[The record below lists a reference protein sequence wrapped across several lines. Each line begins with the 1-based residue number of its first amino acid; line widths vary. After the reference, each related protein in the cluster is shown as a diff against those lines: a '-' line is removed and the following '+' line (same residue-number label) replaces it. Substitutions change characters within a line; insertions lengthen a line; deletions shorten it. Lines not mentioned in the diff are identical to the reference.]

1 MYSLKSHI
9 QEPLTESIKNL
20 HLDHIEDVILSDGLS
35 GAHIALNFIE
45 NIKDSLTGQGGNK
58 NIDVTAKWDG
68 SPAIVCGVDPE
79 NGRFFIGTK
88 SVFNKRNPKIIYTND
103 DIKKYYKDSPG
114 LARQLELV
122 LKHLPKIN
130 ISGVLQGDLMFTSGE
145 VDTKTI
151 EGEEHVTFKP
161 NTIMYAVPS
170 DSDLAETIRRAKIG
184 IIFHTTYTGDSLKTM
199 SASYKVDIN
208 QLQNS
213 VDVWVE
219 DATYKDRSGS
229 VTLTADEISSI
240 SQNLNQA
247 DKALDKLNPIRFEQ
261 LLTSNIL
268 IGMIKMYTNQ
278 EIRGGKQFDKG
289 YMEGL
294 AKFIEQRLDSE
305 NTRDAAKEKKK
316 AQFSQLLKRLESTI
330 SNVLEFQY
338 FINEAKLKLIS
349 KLHQIESIGTFVSD
363 GKGGYKLSKQG
374 GFVAVDH
381 LTNKAI
387 KLVDRLDF
395 SRTNFARHE

>member
-1 MYSLKSHI
+1 MYSLKNHI

-45 NIKDSLTGQGGNK
+45 NIKDSLTGHGNK
-58 NIDVTAKWDG
+58 NVDVTTKWDG
-68 SPAIVCGVDPE
+68 SPAIVCGVNPE

-88 SVFNKRNPKIIYTND
+88 SVFNKRSPKIIYTND

-114 LARQLELV
+114 LAHQLELV

-130 ISGVLQGDLMFTSGE
+130 IKGVLQGDLMFTGNE

-151 EGEEHVTFKP
+151 DGEQHITFKP
-161 NTIMYAVPS
+161 NTIMYAVPF
-170 DSDLAETIRRAKIG
+170 DSELAETIRRAKIG
-184 IIFHTTYTGDSLKTM
+184 IIFHTTYTGDSLKSM
-199 SASYKVDIN
+199 SASYKVDIR

-213 VDVWVE
+213 ADVWVD

-229 VTLTADEISSI
+229 VTLTADELSSI

-247 DKALDKLNPIRFEQ
+247 DTALYGLHPIRFEQ

-305 NTRDAAKEKKK
+305 NVSDTTKEKKK
-316 AQFSQLLKRLESTI
+316 EHFAALLKRLASTI
-330 SNVLEFQY
+330 SKVLEFQY

-363 GKGGYKLSKQG
+363 GKGGYKLTKQE

-381 LTNKAI
+381 LTNKAV